1 MRFWDSSALVP
12 LVVEEP
18 ASLAC
23 RSVLRADAAIVVW
36 ALTRVE
42 VHSALQRLRRMR
54 LLEGPS
60 LRRARVRLDRL
71 SRRWDEVVALEA
83 TRDEAERLLDAHGG
97 LNLRAGDALQLGA
110 ALVSC
115 EGRSRRRAF
124 VTLDDDLGHAA
135 RSEGFDVIMPGR

>member
-18 ASLAC
+18 ISLAC
-23 RSVLRADAAIVVW
+23 RRVLRTDSAIVAW
-36 ALTRVE
+36 ALARVE
-42 VHSALQRLRRMR
+42 IHSALQRLRRMR

-60 LRRARVRLDRL
+60 LRRAQLRLDRF

-83 TRDEAERLLDAHGG
+83 TRDEAERLLEAHGN
-97 LNLRAGDALQLGA
+97 LNLRAADAMQLGA

-115 EGRSRRRAF
+115 EGRPRRRTF
-124 VTLDDDLGHAA
+124 VTLDHDLGRAA
-135 RSEGFDVIMPGR
+135 KTEGFNVITPGR